1 MIIKIAIIVA
11 SIAIFMGVG
20 SIVWDAKNN
29 NALKNRMKIH
39 FAINNMALE
48 AMQAG
53 DTDAYNEIMVNL
65 YDNMEPYDK
74 TFWRFWDWGY
84 KSILPPEKFKLV
96 EPYIDKDSKA
106 AKKKGKQK

>member
-20 SIVWDAKNN
+20 SIVLDAKNN

-39 FAINNMALE
+39 FAINKMTLE
-48 AMQAG
+48 AMRAG

-74 TFWRFWDWGY
+74 TFRRFWDWGY
-84 KSILPPEKFKLV
+84 KRILPPEKFKLV
-96 EPYIDKDSKA
+96 EPYITEDN
-106 AKKKGKQK
+106 KKKGKQK